1 VILLVPAVAAL
12 ATGLF
17 LGWVLKASCEAAAA
31 SRFQE
36 RMRNKIMQLE
46 QQLEARGTRP
56 ESPWKQWWS

>member
-1 VILLVPAVAAL
+1 MILVIPAVAAL

-31 SRFQE
+31 ARFQE

-46 QQLEARGTRP
+46 QQLETRGTRP
-56 ESPWKQWWS
+56 EPPWRQWWQ